1 VDTRGARALA
11 RLEDLAARQLDL
23 VAFWREA
30 STVIASAVPHFMEP
44 CWYSLDPASALMTS
58 HFHEQMAEFP
68 QEWLTAEYY
77 EDDLHQIADVVR
89 SPEGI
94 STLHELTG
102 GDPSGT
108 ARWQANMQMGGDQE
122 LLMRL
127 RARSGD
133 TWGAVGLYREPGQ
146 PMFSSQEKEF
156 LTAASVPLAEGVR
169 RSLLFGEAT
178 DPEWPDGPGL
188 VVVSASGELDS
199 VTETARPWLE
209 LLPGGDGPGLPT
221 AVRAVASQAPAESR
235 VRANNGHWVTLHAAR
250 FAGEDR
256 VAVLLEPT
264 APARIFDLVTVA
276 HGLTARE
283 REVVQLV
290 LAGQSTS
297 QIAEGLFLSPYT
309 VQEHLTSVFD
319 KMGVRSRRELV
330 AQAFFTHYAPRFRD
344 NEQRAETGQPA
355 RGKPARPA

>member
-1 VDTRGARALA
+1 MDGRQGRALE
-11 RLEDLAARQLDL
+11 RLGELAQRQFDLIG
-23 VAFWREA
+23 FWTEA
-30 STVIASAVPHFMEP
+30 GGVLAGTVPHYMGP

-68 QEWLTAEYY
+68 QEWLAAEYY

-127 RARSGD
+127 RARTGD
-133 TWGAVGLYREPGQ
+133 TWGAVGLYREPGR
-146 PMFSSQEKEF
+146 PLFSSEEKEF
-156 LTAASVPLAEGVR
+156 LTAASAPLAEGTR
-169 RSLLFGEAT
+169 RSLLFGEAQ

-188 VVVSASGELDS
+188 VVVDASGDLDS

-209 LLPGGDGPGLPT
+209 LLPGGGGDDLPM

-235 VRANNGHWVTLHAAR
+235 VRASNGHWVTLHATR

-276 HGLTARE
+276 HGLTPRE
-283 REVVQLV
+283 RDVVQLV

-344 NEQRAETGQPA
+344 NEKRAETGLPA